1 MKNEKL
7 MKKLYEQWPFNF
19 GAIHKQDFRKAKV
32 VIAPV
37 PYDSTS
43 SFKGGM
49 REGPY
54 AIIENSRYLDEL
66 LGDESATDLVGVK
79 ATDIFTLDE
88 IVISRNSAKEAIDGV
103 EQAIYDEVVKFNKI
117 PLMLGGEHSITLG
130 AVKAMRKKYKDLSV
144 LQFDAHPDLMN
155 EYGGSKYSHACVMRR
170 IQEQGI
176 GVVQIGIRNTNT
188 EIEEYIK
195 KNKKLKIFEA
205 PGLPSA
211 DEVLTGLTKNIYLT
225 FDLDALDPSIMP
237 SVGTPEPGGLLWH
250 ETINFIEEISK
261 HVNIVGAD
269 VVELMPIPGLHAPDF
284 LAAKLVYKIICSI
297 LRSE

>member
-1 MKNEKL
+1 
-7 MKKLYEQWPFNF
+7 MKKLYQTWPFNF
-19 GAIHKQDFRKAKV
+19 GAIHKQDFKKAKV

-79 ATDIFTLDE
+79 ATDIFALDE

-103 EQAIYDEVVKFNKI
+103 EQAIYEEVVKKGKI

-130 AVKAMRKKYKDLSV
+130 AVKAVKKKYKDLSV

-155 EYGGSKYSHACVMRR
+155 EYEGSKYSHTCVMRR
-170 IQEQGI
+170 IQEEKI
-176 GVVQIGIRNTNT
+176 KTVQIGMRNINT
-188 EIEEYIK
+188 ETIDYLREKNIK
-195 KNKKLKIFEA
+195 NFYEA
-205 PGLPSA
+205 PGLPSV
-211 DEVLTGLTKNIYLT
+211 DEVLTGLTKNVYLT

-237 SVGTPEPGGLLWH
+237 SVGTPEPGGLLWY

-261 HVNIVGAD
+261 RINIVGAD

-297 LRSE
+297 LRCE